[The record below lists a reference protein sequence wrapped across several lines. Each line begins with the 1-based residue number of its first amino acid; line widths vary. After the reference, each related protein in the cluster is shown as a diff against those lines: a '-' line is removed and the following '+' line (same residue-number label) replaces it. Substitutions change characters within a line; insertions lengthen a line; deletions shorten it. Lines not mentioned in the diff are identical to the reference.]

1 MKQLTTEILK
11 NVYKIMPHVS
21 RLQVSSPLIPMPST
35 YKAFLSSWKT
45 HLRLQWST
53 FHNWK
58 GKKISCD
65 LKKYIVTPSPAS
77 GSQHYGLS
85 SLAFF
90 VPGKWGTNLTRAA
103 RSCKQMW
110 ADSSHPSSRVP
121 TLSPPRLVLHCF
133 QSGHYFS

>member
-1 MKQLTTEILK
+1 M
-11 NVYKIMPHVS
+11 
-21 RLQVSSPLIPMPST
+21 QVSSPLNSAPST

-58 GKKISCD
+58 GRKISCD
-65 LKKYIVTPSPAS
+65 LKRYIAAPFPAS

-85 SLAFF
+85 SLALF
-90 VPGKWGTNLTRAA
+90 VSGKWGTNLTWAA

-110 ADSSHPSSRVP
+110 ARQLPLLLSLPHPLPSWAW
-121 TLSPPRLVLHCF
+121 SPLFSIRALFFLNIISPV
-133 QSGHYFS
+133 SGDIA

>member
-1 MKQLTTEILK
+1 MSQ
-11 NVYKIMPHVS
+11 VS
-21 RLQVSSPLIPMPST
+21 RLQVSSPLNSVPST
-35 YKAFLSSWKT
+35 YKAFLSSRKT
-45 HLRLQWST
+45 HLRLQWSM

-65 LKKYIVTPSPAS
+65 LKRYIVTPSPAS

-90 VPGKWGTNLTRAA
+90 VSGKGGTNLTWAA

-110 ADSSHPSSRVP
+110 ADSSHRSSCFP
-121 TLSPPRLVLHCF
+121 TLSPPGLVLHYF

>member
-1 MKQLTTEILK
+1 MSQ
-11 NVYKIMPHVS
+11 VS
-21 RLQVSSPLIPMPST
+21 RLQVSSPLNPAPST
-35 YKAFLSSWKT
+35 YKAFLSSRKT

-53 FHNWK
+53 SHNWK

-65 LKKYIVTPSPAS
+65 LKRYIVTPSPAS

-90 VPGKWGTNLTRAA
+90 VSGKWGTNVTWAA

-110 ADSSHPSSRVP
+110 AAAPTPPLASLPSPLLGLFSIVFNQGIIFLKYHFSR
-121 TLSPPRLVLHCF
+121 L
-133 QSGHYFS
+133 